1 MSLLFDMANHPENP
15 CFGCST
21 HNPIGLKL
29 CTQLVGEQCLA
40 HFTPGPQH
48 QGWVGYMHGGLISTI
63 LDEVMGN
70 WLWQNDKPSVTAE
83 MTVRFIK
90 PVPINKELKALAWM
104 KNERSR
110 LVEMEAAIVLNDGT
124 TAAKATAKFFK
135 KERGFIGET

>member
-1 MSLLFDMANHPENP
+1 MFDKANHPDNP

-29 CTQLVGEQCLA
+29 LPQLEGDQCQV
-40 HFTPGPQH
+40 HFTPGTQH
-48 QGWVGYMHGGLISTI
+48 QGWIGYMHGGLITTI

-83 MTVRFIK
+83 MNVRFIK
-90 PVPINKELKALAWM
+90 PVPIGEQLTATAWM
-104 KNERSR
+104 SSERSR
-110 LVEMEAAIVLNDGT
+110 IVEMVAEIVLADGT

-135 KERGFIGET
+135 KERGFTGES